1 MNRTAILFLL
11 IDIDRGSLEE
21 GNPLETNLHR
31 VRFGSTN
38 VFSIC
43 ISFCCEAVLSTLKIL
58 LICQMYCK
66 LVTIT
71 NNYCNTKYNYFN
83 N

>member
-21 GNPLETNLHR
+21 GNPVETNLHT
-31 VRFGSTN
+31 VRFGSTPN
-38 VFSIC
+38 VFYIC
-43 ISFCCEAVLSTLKIL
+43 ISFCCEAVLSPLKIL

-66 LVTIT
+66 
-71 NNYCNTKYNYFN
+71 
-83 N
+83 